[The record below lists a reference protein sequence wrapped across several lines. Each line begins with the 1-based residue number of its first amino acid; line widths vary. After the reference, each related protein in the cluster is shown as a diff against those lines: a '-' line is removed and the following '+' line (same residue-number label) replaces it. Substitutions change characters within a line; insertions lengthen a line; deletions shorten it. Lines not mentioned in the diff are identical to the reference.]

1 MPTGSIGPT
10 RARGLQK
17 LRRTKA
23 ISTFLQSDSEAGL
36 LATG

>member
-17 LRRTKA
+17 LRKTKA
-23 ISTFLQSDSEAGL
+23 ISTFLQSESDPGL